1 MLLSRFLPVW
11 LVAGD
16 YCCFAMCYCLFSRR
30 ISHKFIMNNNRID
43 IFQRFFFELLFS
55 QMLMAIDGSKYVK
68 LYFRRILMYDCQW
81 EIMKCAWWSVWTHTH
96 TNRGKWKQKTYK
108 NGTISSSRH
117 ATTKKCSEWC
127 VDGTMTN
134 EIFLLNLYEVWMCAC
149 IQDWKSDVLAHWKKN
164 NCKLSSAE

>member
-11 LVAGD
+11 LVAGY
-16 YCCFAMCYCLFSRR
+16 YCCFAMCYCLFSHR
-30 ISHKFIMNNNRID
+30 ISHKFIMNDNRID
-43 IFQRFFFELLFS
+43 IFQRFFFLELLFS

-96 TNRGKWKQKTYK
+96 TNRGKWKEKTYK
-108 NGTISSSRH
+108 NGTI
-117 ATTKKCSEWC
+117 KKFFRAYE
-127 VDGTMTN
+127 N
-134 EIFLLNLYEVWMCAC
+134 EKMQRVVRWRYFEMFRLNLYEVWMFAC
-149 IQDWKSDVLAHWKKN
+149 IQDWKSDVLAHWKN